1 MKKKILILLL
11 LLTVIAVPGVLYLLG
26 YIPLGDTSA
35 GELGAELAEGGEA
48 VGEHGN
54 PVTEQEALYLALNP
68 PFVVNFT
75 HLGTLRYLQISLEIM
90 YHDQDLLDRVANKM
104 PAVRNDLIL
113 LLSNQEYEKLNSLA
127 GKEEIRKEMMLAVN
141 NLIFD
146 EGEDV
151 DAGAI
156 YFTNFIMQ

>member
-1 MKKKILILLL
+1 MKKKILTLLL

-26 YIPLGDTSA
+26 YIPLGNTSA
-35 GELGAELAEGGEA
+35 EELGVELAEGGEA
-48 VGEHGN
+48 VDEHGN
-54 PVTEQEALYLALNP
+54 PVSEKEALYLALNP

-127 GKEEIRKEMMLAVN
+127 GKEEIRKEMMLAIN
-141 NLIFD
+141 ELIFD

-151 DAGAI
+151 DNGAI
-156 YFTNFIMQ
+156 YFTNFVMQ

>member
-11 LLTVIAVPGVLYLLG
+11 LVTVVIVPGTLVLLG
-26 YIPLGDTSA
+26 YIPLGDATE
-35 GELGAELAEGGEA
+35 GELGEEFAEGAENA
-48 VGEHGN
+48 DEHGN
-54 PVTEQEALYLALNP
+54 PISKKKSLYLALNP

-90 YHDQDLLDRVANKM
+90 YHDQDLLDRVVDKM

-127 GKEEIRKEMMLAVN
+127 GKEEIRQELMLAVN
-141 NLIFD
+141 ELVFD
-146 EGEDV
+146 GGEIADP
-151 DAGAI
+151 GAI
-156 YFTNFIMQ
+156 YFTNFVMQ